1 MKRRQRR
8 GGGGRNRERNGE
20 KDIRGRDVNLLQ
32 LGAQLAL
39 LGEGDRVGGDDAA
52 EGVAVVERLEGV
64 AGEDAVRDEGD
75 DLRGAVLAQGVG
87 GFGEGAAGVLV
98 GAICQRSA

>member
-1 MKRRQRR
+1 M
-8 GGGGRNRERNGE
+8 
-20 KDIRGRDVNLLQ
+20 
-32 LGAQLAL
+32 
-39 LGEGDRVGGDDAA
+39 
-52 EGVAVVERLEGV
+52 
-64 AGEDAVRDEGD
+64 RDEGD